1 MTPVPEDGKYEE
13 EDIEETTKMMIDDET
28 TESPEDQNTDEG
40 DDVEEESLGVRCLPE
55 EVEDDVCEK
64 ESKSWCEKQSCP
76 DGHKGQ
82 CQSKNDATHG
92 ENECCMR
99 HVCEEES
106 FLPEEQVEEEETTE
120 DIEEPP
126 VATDGYEGEP
136 GPDDAVIDEDET
148 TEDGEDGGVTDSTGP
163 LESETEDSTGDGTE
177 ENDENTEETTK
188 GENGES
194 PYENGDDI
202 TEDPEN
208 AMEPDEGADTTE
220 SSDGADGAG
229 GEKYEGEDITEEGVS
244 DNIDGGDN
252 EPSTVDGEEEIT
264 PDDIPGDIKKGE
276 TIVHYYY
283 RGVSDLTDPLRPHH
297 CDPSPLCRVSQ

>member
-13 EDIEETTKMMIDDET
+13 EDIEETTEKMIDDET
-28 TESPEDQNTDEG
+28 TESPDDQNTDEG

-55 EVEDDVCEK
+55 EVEDDVCET

-76 DGHKGQ
+76 DGQKGQ

-106 FLPEEQVEEEETTE
+106 FLSEEQVEEEGTSE

-163 LESETEDSTGDGTE
+163 LES
-177 ENDENTEETTK
+177 
-188 GENGES
+188 
-194 PYENGDDI
+194 
-202 TEDPEN
+202 
-208 AMEPDEGADTTE
+208 
-220 SSDGADGAG
+220 DGAG